1 MPVDF
6 SAFAKKLAA
15 RCVRS
20 RLLFFLVSCVAISAL
35 ASGLL
40 STRFDGTFNAL
51 LTQSDPYL
59 DELELMDQEFP
70 IPTEA
75 AFIFVAP
82 PGQTVFTQATLG
94 AINDLRESYA
104 AIPHAGYL
112 STILNW
118 ISPETQRRLFAKSI
132 NEY

>member
-1 MPVDF
+1 MPIDF
-6 SAFAKKLAA
+6 SAFAKKLAEHS
-15 RCVRS
+15 VRS
-20 RLLFFLVSCVAISAL
+20 RLTFFIVSCVASTAL
-35 ASGLL
+35 SSGLL

-82 PGQTVFTQATLG
+82 QGRTVFTQATLE
-94 AINDLRESYA
+94 AVNDLRKSYA
-104 AIPHAGYL
+104 AIPVSYTHLRAH
-112 STILNW
+112 
-118 ISPETQRRLFAKSI
+118 ET
-132 NEY
+132 